1 MKKYT
6 GKKLA
11 AVVASVL
18 LIGFGV
24 SLFVQSD
31 FGVDPFSS
39 MNMGLSG
46 VIGTSFGIM
55 QLSVNILLFLP
66 VLIFARHK
74 IGIGTIA
81 NMVFVAFIADFM
93 KMVYGWLHFSPE
105 GWPIRIVLMVMGVAI
120 LSLGASLYYVADL
133 GVSPYDA
140 AAPMLSDATHI
151 PFRWC
156 RIVTDLVCVLVSFL
170 TGGPIGI
177 GTVVTAFF
185 MGPLVSFFN
194 RTISE
199 KLVLGKDGK
208 SVD

>member
-55 QLSVNILLFLP
+55 QLSVNILLFIP

-93 KMVYGWLHFSPE
+93 KMCMDGFIFH
-105 GWPIRIVLMVMGVAI
+105 R
-120 LSLGASLYYVADL
+120 
-133 GVSPYDA
+133 
-140 AAPMLSDATHI
+140 
-151 PFRWC
+151 
-156 RIVTDLVCVLVSFL
+156 
-170 TGGPIGI
+170 
-177 GTVVTAFF
+177 
-185 MGPLVSFFN
+185 
-194 RTISE
+194 
-199 KLVLGKDGK
+199 KDGLYGLF
-208 SVD
+208 